1 MLLRKYSATKPST
14 RAIRRKGSQLRLDDG
29 DEDAGDAS
37 TLESQYS
44 QRLDDDDIEEGQLE
58 SSKLYDI
65 STTTPPSL
73 VPSDKSPIVIET
85 GAMTPPQKT
94 PSSYAVTLPAS
105 SSSPSLIPT
114 PPPSALSSPAPKTP
128 GNHRRNA
135 TAPEQVPA
143 PESSGHIRKVTG
155 HLLSFIGQL
164 SGNGG
169 DGDGSTGLVADDKQQ
184 QQSILPGES
193 SDVDKSNAPSP
204 TIPRRHTVHTSHPQA
219 HHVVDL
225 EAQRAREAAGDDGDV
240 VPVHH
245 VRRLTST
252 LVDILRCVANN
263 SGNIQ
268 GGGGAGAGGSHD
280 AVSYHS
286 AGERSS
292 LLDAGSEYSD
302 DRSTAALSAISAQT
316 ALLKAQYMPQ
326 QEYKGDQVQPF
337 YNDLQDDRYLP
348 TSDKLAGHQCSPSII
363 ASDVDELSPGAADC
377 DASDELFIKDFVRN
391 RNWEQSPWTDSSA
404 IPDKHKK
411 EIRINRIGLLVY
423 IFYLMAF
430 VFYIVVRATKTLG
443 LGPLQAYGII
453 VLLVEI
459 LGGLAMLP
467 YGLCLCARVV
477 NNKAS
482 PPDDKGIVSTQLKY
496 HIRVVIPCYKE
507 PLDVIAKTFMAAMY
521 AAIPAG
527 CRKTVYL
534 LDDGRDIDKKCFVH
548 SINSRSAVYISGRKR
563 AKGEMNGKSAN
574 INNAMKLIYPE
585 GTDIPLTEVICLF
598 DADQV
603 PNADFFLKMV
613 PLMDGGRDV
622 AMVLSPQTFY
632 NMNING
638 DIFNHSN
645 VHFWEYTQPGYD
657 ALGLISCTGTNF
669 LLRAAAF
676 KEAGWFP
683 EWTLTEDFA
692 LGIELK
698 KLGWQCRY
706 VNEYLAIGEAPDE
719 VRNCFQQRSRWS
731 KGHFQVFCS
740 RTRNPVFNPGGKGL
754 NLLMRWMYGSVIL
767 SYFSAFLSTPL
778 LMLVPMLTV
787 WAGAFPI
794 VINFWAALSITIY
807 YGATLSLNYYTTSPA
822 HLKSMW
828 FAGVSNNI
836 LWWAFLKAMYRST
849 VGRWIEGTIV
859 FKVTAKG
866 LQRMKDLPIRDIWM
880 SMLWFIAMMVSLIVG
895 LVHFFNGG
903 VVDTPLTISLIYLVY
918 NLIPQYLLLQ
928 YAAFNQ
934 QRFFNAVCKVC
945 MLLSTAFALFGV
957 VLIWVLYP
965 SSYDYSSTLASS
977 VRFFDTQR
985 IGTLPDSYS
994 VKWRSDAFVKEAAA
1008 PVYLASSLPNTG
1020 LGFGDLF
1027 GPDAM
1032 FSYDDPF
1039 AYASLDPFSSA
1050 GGSGNIFG
1058 KRRRNLLQEADD
1070 VDDVVGGGG
1079 LFGGLFGAAADGEET
1094 TAVGDGSPFG
1104 ATDTTVLAA
1113 DEVAPPPPPPKKN
1126 PPRPAADA
1134 TAAAALP
1141 EEDADPFAS
1150 ASDPFGAAS
1159 DPFAS
1164 ASDPFGASSDPFA
1177 STSDPFAAASNPFG
1191 APTDPFASFGTSG
1204 GNGTVSL
1211 GTDWDLEGGF
1221 MTGMAGGNIKATMPI
1236 AFSTATLAWS
1246 VMSFPVGFQRAGATN
1261 AILDNIRW
1269 GADYLMKVHQG
1280 GTGEDGTIITRVGDI
1295 DTEMMLWYRPEDYKQ
1310 TRDAYAVNAK
1320 SGAADLGG
1328 SVAAALA
1335 ASSMLF
1341 SGQGEDAYASSLLE
1355 KAKEVYDFAKKSE
1368 RVHTM
1373 GDFNLT
1379 LLYNAST
1386 FYDDLA
1392 WGAGWLYKATKN
1404 NDYLMELYDHY
1415 SSHLD
1420 RESEV
1425 SDFKKAYD
1433 WDNVFYATNVLMA
1446 QESSTQTFHDM
1457 SEDFLKNWI
1466 CANNVANYTQR
1477 GRAYNPYS
1485 GSLGAT
1491 ANAAML
1497 ALAYADV
1504 SESEKPKSAHTYRCW
1519 ALSQMRYM
1527 MGDSGRSL
1535 VLGQGYDPPKRTQ
1548 DRSAGCPKSPEVCNR
1563 VTGLLSPDPDSNVLN
1578 GALVYGTG
1586 KSDNFIDE
1594 RRRTSNWVGIENN
1607 AGFTGALAGA
1617 ALLEEGAWEICLQEF
1632 GIVRSNP
1639 VCGSFLQ
1646 I

>member
-1 MLLRKYSATKPST
+1 M
-14 RAIRRKGSQLRLDDG
+14 
-29 DEDAGDAS
+29 
-37 TLESQYS
+37 
-44 QRLDDDDIEEGQLE
+44 
-58 SSKLYDI
+58 
-65 STTTPPSL
+65 
-73 VPSDKSPIVIET
+73 
-85 GAMTPPQKT
+85 
-94 PSSYAVTLPAS
+94 
-105 SSSPSLIPT
+105 
-114 PPPSALSSPAPKTP
+114 
-128 GNHRRNA
+128 
-135 TAPEQVPA
+135 
-143 PESSGHIRKVTG
+143 
-155 HLLSFIGQL
+155 SFIGQL
-164 SGNGG
+164 SGNGC
-169 DGDGSTGLVADDKQQ
+169 DGDGSTV
-184 QQSILPGES
+184 ILAE
-193 SDVDKSNAPSP
+193 DVNKSNAPSP
-204 TIPRRHTVHTSHPQA
+204 TISRRHTVHTSHLQA

-225 EAQRAREAAGDDGDV
+225 EAQRGREASAGDDDDV

-245 VRRLTST
+245 VHRLTST

-263 SGNIQ
+263 SGNHHR
-268 GGGGAGAGGSHD
+268 GGGGAGGSHD

-302 DRSTAALSAISAQT
+302 DRTTAALSAIGAQT
-316 ALLKAQYMPQ
+316 ALLKAQYIPQ

-348 TSDKLAGHQCSPSII
+348 TSDKLAGHQRSPSII
-363 ASDVDELSPGAADC
+363 PSDVDELSPGVADG
-377 DASDELFIKDFVRN
+377 DVSDELFIKDFIKN
-391 RNWEQSPWTDSSA
+391 RNWEISPWTDSSA
-404 IPDKHKK
+404 IPEKHKK
-411 EIRINRIGLLVY
+411 EIRINKIGLLVY

-430 VFYIVVRATKTLG
+430 VFYVVVRATKTLG

-477 NNKAS
+477 NDRAP

-534 LDDGRDIDKKCFVH
+534 LDDGRDIDKKCFVR

-585 GTDIPLTEVICLF
+585 GTDIPLTEIICLF

-645 VHFWEYTQPGYD
+645 VHFWEYTQPGYN

-669 LLRAAAF
+669 LLRAAPF

-698 KLGWQCRY
+698 KRGWQCRY

-754 NLLMRWMYGSVIL
+754 NFLMRWMYGSVIL

-778 LMLVPMLTV
+778 LMLIPMLTV

-794 VINFWAALSITIY
+794 VINFWAALSITVY

-828 FAGVSNNI
+828 FAGVSNSI

-880 SMLWFIAMMVSLIVG
+880 SMLWFIAMMISLVVG

-918 NLIPQYLLLQ
+918 NMVPQYLLLQ
-928 YAAFNQ
+928 YAAFDQ
-934 QRFFNAVCKVC
+934 QCFFNAVCKVC
-945 MLLSTAFALFGV
+945 MLLTTAFAMFGI

-965 SSYDYSSTLASS
+965 SSYDYSSTLVSS
-977 VRFFDTQR
+977 IRFFDTQR
-985 IGTLPDSYS
+985 IGTLPESYS
-994 VKWRSDAFVKEAAA
+994 VKWRSDAFVKDAAA
-1008 PVYLASSLPNTG
+1008 PVYLATSLPNTG

-1039 AYASLDPFSSA
+1039 AYASLDPFAS
-1050 GGSGNIFG
+1050 GGGDIFG

-1070 VDDVVGGGG
+1070 GDGGFVGI
-1079 LFGGLFGAAADGEET
+1079 FGNVFGADDDGEE
-1094 TAVGDGSPFG
+1094 APVAGEDSPFG
-1104 ATDTTVLAA
+1104 AIDTTSALAA
-1113 DEVAPPPPPPKKN
+1113 DEVAPPPPRPKKN
-1126 PPRPAADA
+1126 PPP
-1134 TAAAALP
+1134 AAALP

-1150 ASDPFGAAS
+1150 GSDPFGATS
-1159 DPFAS
+1159 DPFTSVSAPFGAAIDPFAA
-1164 ASDPFGASSDPFA
+1164 ASDPFGASS
-1177 STSDPFAAASNPFG
+1177 
-1191 APTDPFASFGTSG
+1191 
-1204 GNGTVSL
+1204 GNGTTSL

-1221 MTGMAGGNIKATMPI
+1221 ITGMAGGNIKATMPI

-1246 VMSFPVGFQRAGATN
+1246 LMSFPAGFQRAGATN
-1261 AILDNIRW
+1261 AVLDNIRW

-1280 GTGEDGTIITRVGDI
+1280 GTGEDGTIVTRVGDI

-1310 TRDAYAVNAK
+1310 TRDAYAVNGK

-1328 SVAAALA
+1328 AVAAALA

-1341 SGQGEDAYASSLLE
+1341 SGQGEDAYGSSLLE
-1355 KAKEVYDFAKKSE
+1355 KAKEVYEFAKKSE
-1368 RVHTM
+1368 GVHTM

-1415 SSHLD
+1415 SNHLD
-1420 RESEV
+1420 IESEV

-1466 CANNVANYTQR
+1466 CANNVANYTQH

-1504 SESEKPKSAHTYRCW
+1504 SESEKPKSASTYRCW

-1535 VLGQGYDPPKRTQ
+1535 VVGQGYDPPERTQ
-1548 DRSAGCPKSPEVCNR
+1548 NRSTGCPKSPEVCNR

-1586 KSDNFIDE
+1586 KSDYFIDE

-1617 ALLEEGAWEICLQEF
+1617 ALLDDGAWEICLQEF